1 MKVQLPDLFG
11 NYDRP
16 TEKVT
21 DQSAYKPADQ
31 PTNRRRNNLPINH
44 WTDMRTHREDTLPTI
59 PKMSFCF
66 SIVFL
71 KLIFML
77 LSTLQYLLDFSVK
90 TCFKISNAI
99 LWTVI
104 KPS

>member
-1 MKVQLPDLFG
+1 MKVQLPALLG

-16 TEKVT
+16 TEKLT
-21 DQSAYKPADQ
+21 DQSANKPADQ
-31 PTNRRRNNLPINH
+31 PTNQPTRRNNLPTNQ

-90 TCFKISNAI
+90 TCFKISNAV
-99 LWTVI
+99 L
-104 KPS
+104 